1 LTLIQRRWKFVDRF
15 VGLRLFPVRQFPS
28 RGLFVAFTIPG
39 IHGVVDIFDM
49 TGNLLKNLTS
59 ASELK
64 APLGISAC
72 ARAIGLVSDAVL
84 VGNLHDGRINAFNAT
99 TGSFIGSLTT
109 PQEK

>member
-1 LTLIQRRWKFVDRF
+1 MNGLDTHPAQMEDCVDRF

-28 RGLFVAFTIPG
+28 RGLFVTFTIPG
-39 IHGVVDIFDM
+39 VHGVVDIFDM

-72 ARAIGLVSDAVL
+72 ARAIRPRQRWC
-84 VGNLHDGRINAFNAT
+84 VGGELARWPHQRF
-99 TGSFIGSLTT
+99 
-109 PQEK
+109 